1 MTVDVHVS
9 QVQRS
14 SVWRTVRQAPP
25 SALFGLTVIAIYLLA
40 AVFAPLIA
48 PFREAEVVAGA
59 YQPPDVRFWL
69 GTDQIGRDVLSR
81 LIYGARNTLGIAL
94 ATTVLSFVLGS
105 VLGIFAAIRGGWFD
119 QLFSRLVD
127 ALMSVPTLIFALML
141 LAVFGKSVVTL
152 IIIIAMLDA
161 TRVFRLAR
169 ATALNITVLD
179 YVEVARLRGEGLNWV
194 MTREILPNIMS
205 PLIAEFGL
213 RFCFVCLTISALSF
227 LGAGIQPPAADW
239 GSMVAESKSLITY
252 GDLTPLYPAAALAL
266 LTIAVNY
273 VVDWLLQVSSGLPD
287 DE

>member
-1 MTVDVHVS
+1 MTTDADAARGRRGS
-9 QVQRS
+9 FPRAL
-14 SVWRTVRQAPP
+14 RRAPP
-25 SALFGLTVIAIYLLA
+25 SALFGLAVITVYLVA

-48 PFREAEVVAGA
+48 PFGEAEVVAGA
-59 YQPPDVRFWL
+59 YQAPDASFWL

-81 LIYGARNTLGIAL
+81 MIYGARNTLGIAL
-94 ATTVLSFVLGS
+94 ATTVLSFLLGGL
-105 VLGIFAAIRGGWFD
+105 LGMFAAVRGGWFD
-119 QLFSRLVD
+119 QVVGRIVD

-141 LAVFGKSVVTL
+141 LAVFGKSVTNL

-169 ATALNITVLD
+169 AIALNITVLD
-179 YVEVARLRGEGLNWV
+179 YVEVARLRGEGMNWI
-194 MTREILPNIMS
+194 MIREILPNIMS

-239 GSMVAESKSLITY
+239 GSMVAESKSLVTY

-266 LTIAVNY
+266 LTISVNY
-273 VVDWLLQVSSGLPD
+273 VVDWVLHMTSEGRD